1 MRMGES
7 ENRVRRRRALR
18 RRDAA
23 ALLDE
28 ASVIVGTVEASMVEE
43 ALTEDGR
50 TVYLLDDE
58 ITFFRDEGSL
68 VPTLRSP
75 CVDRL
80 PAAVVDMGAV
90 PFVCKGAD
98 VMAPGIVE
106 VRGEFDVGRLV
117 VIRDIRH
124 GKALAVGRALIPS
137 EEIMASRKGKAI
149 RNLHYV
155 GDKLWDTEA

>member
-28 ASVIVGTVEASMVEE
+28 ASGIVGGVEASMVEE
-43 ALTEDGR
+43 ALTGDGR
-50 TVYLLDDE
+50 TVYILDDE
-58 ITFFRDEGSL
+58 IIFFRDGGSL
-68 VPTLRSP
+68 VPMLRSP
-75 CVDRL
+75 YVDRL

-98 VMAPGIVE
+98 VMAPGITE
-106 VRGEFDVGRLV
+106 VRGEFNAGHLV
-117 VIRDIRH
+117 VVRDVRH
-124 GKALAVGRALIPS
+124 GKALAVGRALMPS
-137 EEIMASRKGKAI
+137 GEIMGSRKGKAI

-155 GDKLWDTEA
+155 GDKLWNTEA

>member
-1 MRMGES
+1 MGES

-28 ASVIVGTVEASMVEE
+28 ASGIVGGVEASMVEE
-43 ALTEDGR
+43 ALTGDGR
-50 TVYLLDDE
+50 TVYILDDE
-58 ITFFRDEGSL
+58 IIFFRDGGSL
-68 VPTLRSP
+68 VPMLRSP
-75 CVDRL
+75 YVDRL

-98 VMAPGIVE
+98 VMAPGITE
-106 VRGEFDVGRLV
+106 VRGEFNAGHLV
-117 VIRDIRH
+117 VVRDVRH
-124 GKALAVGRALIPS
+124 GKALAVGRALMPS
-137 EEIMASRKGKAI
+137 GEIMGSRKGKAI

-155 GDKLWDTEA
+155 GDKLWNTEA